1 MRTFVDTSALY
12 ALLDEDDENHASAGA
27 WLLTAGPDET
37 DILVTHSYIVV
48 EAAALVQRRL
58 GAAAVRT
65 LFDAFLP
72 ALSVVF
78 VDEVLHRRAVAAYL
92 ASLRRH
98 VSFVDW
104 VSFQLMRDSG
114 LDRAFAFDRDF
125 KHEGFDI
132 VP

>member
-12 ALLDEDDENHASAGA
+12 ALLDEDDDNHGSAGA
-27 WLLTAGPDET
+27 WLLSAGPDET
-37 DILVTHSYIVV
+37 DVLVTHSYIVV
-48 EAAALVQRRL
+48 ETAALVQRRL

-65 LFDAFLP
+65 LFDAFIP
-72 ALSVVF
+72 ALTVMF

-92 ASLRRH
+92 AGLRRH

-104 VSFQLMRDSG
+104 VSFQLMRDSD

-125 KHEGFDI
+125 KHEGFVL